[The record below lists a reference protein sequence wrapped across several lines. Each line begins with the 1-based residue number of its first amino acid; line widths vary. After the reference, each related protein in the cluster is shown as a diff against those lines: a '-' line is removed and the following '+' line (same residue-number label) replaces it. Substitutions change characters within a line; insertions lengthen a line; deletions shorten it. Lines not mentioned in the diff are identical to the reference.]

1 MEMTKE
7 VAIIIAAT
15 ASFFA
20 KIFREEKLMI
30 AVSSTTMM
38 IIAALMVDA
47 EKPLSWVILSAFS
60 VATAFAWLR
69 VTEEDW

>member
-1 MEMTKE
+1 MTKE

-20 KIFREEKLMI
+20 KIYREEKLAI
-30 AVSSTTMM
+30 AGSSTMIM
-38 IIAALMVDA
+38 IISALLVDA

-60 VATAFAWLR
+60 VVTAFAWLR
-69 VTEEDW
+69 VTEEEDR